1 VVRLTPKAK
10 PYKQLRRSPEL
21 LLLMATLAAMEGP
34 LRWRV
39 GNELKRLSATV
50 QSGQDREMVDD
61 LLLLNMTLSWH
72 REPDGD

>member
-21 LLLMATLAAMEGP
+21 LLLMATLAAMDGP

-39 GNELKRLSATV
+39 GNELKRLKATV
-50 QSGQDREMVDD
+50 PTDEDRELVDD
-61 LLLLNMTLSWH
+61 LLQMNMALPWH
-72 REPDGD
+72 MEADGE